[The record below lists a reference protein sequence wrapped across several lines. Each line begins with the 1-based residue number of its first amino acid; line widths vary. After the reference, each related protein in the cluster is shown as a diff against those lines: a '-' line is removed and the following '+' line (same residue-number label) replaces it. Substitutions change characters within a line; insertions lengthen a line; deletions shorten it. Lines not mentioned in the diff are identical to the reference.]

1 MYGGDSEDIN
11 VEIVD
16 SNTEIEVYE
25 PKITRKQLSIYEYC
39 RVVTELANF
48 LYNIDDID
56 KYIEEIEIKN
66 IVDPGDL
73 AFKLLESG
81 KFDAVLDRGYEK
93 VTFSKC
99 KFNKIYLNMVRSYLE
114 KQNNSV
120 FENIFRRLKL
130 AD

>member
-11 VEIVD
+11 VEIVE

-81 KFDAVLDRGYEK
+81 KFDGPSILSYSSICR
-93 VTFSKC
+93 SRS
-99 KFNKIYLNMVRSYLE
+99 IY
-114 KQNNSV
+114 
-120 FENIFRRLKL
+120 
-130 AD
+130 